1 MLKSVWRQLA
11 SAVDFLVFPSVILSF
26 WMFSLLGIHG
36 VRKITSPNYHRSV
49 PTITFVVGNDSSQD
63 LRFDSRGYPESDG
76 SGNGKYIFVPD
87 GNGDLTKMYIDADI
101 YVVPKDFSLAEKMID
116 EA

>member
-1 MLKSVWRQLA
+1 MVA
-11 SAVDFLVFPSVILSF
+11 
-26 WMFSLLGIHG
+26 
-36 VRKITSPNYHRSV
+36 
-49 PTITFVVGNDSSQD
+49 NDGSQD

-87 GNGDLTKMYIDADI
+87 GNGDLIKMYIDADI
-101 YVVPKDFSLAEKMID
+101 YVVPKDFSLAEKVID

>member
-1 MLKSVWRQLA
+1 MT
-11 SAVDFLVFPSVILSF
+11 PSVCDEADKAAQRQRR
-26 WMFSLLGIHG
+26 LLICRAGRH
-36 VRKITSPNYHRSV
+36 
-49 PTITFVVGNDSSQD
+49 

-87 GNGDLTKMYIDADI
+87 GNGDLIKMYIDADI
-101 YVVPKDFSLAEKMID
+101 YVVPKDFSLAEKVID